1 MRKFVLAAVTLGML
15 SVSSAAWAG
24 FFFPR
29 PPAPTPA
36 PRSVP
41 ELDASVA
48 SAAFALIAGGV
59 AVVHGRRR
67 KSRS

>member
-1 MRKFVLAAVTLGML
+1 MRKLVLTTVTLGLLTM
-15 SVSSAAWAG
+15 SSSAWAG

-29 PPAPTPA
+29 HPEHPA

-48 SAAFALIAGGV
+48 SAAFALIAGGA

-67 KSRS
+67 KSRR

>member
-1 MRKFVLAAVTLGML
+1 MRKFVLAAMTLGL
-15 SVSSAAWAG
+15 LTVSSAAWAG
-24 FFFPR
+24 FFPH
-29 PPAPTPA
+29 PPAPHPGG
-36 PRSVP
+36 PRAVP

-67 KSRS
+67 KSR